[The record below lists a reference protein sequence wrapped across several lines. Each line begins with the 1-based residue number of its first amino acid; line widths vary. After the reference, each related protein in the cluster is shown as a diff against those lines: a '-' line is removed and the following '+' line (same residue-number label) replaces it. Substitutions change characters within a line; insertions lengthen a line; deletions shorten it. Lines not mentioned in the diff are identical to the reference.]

1 MVSFSIADDGTG
13 SASRAI
19 HGQDAGVTRRIDLNC
34 DLGETTLPWHESHEP
49 TLMDLVTSANVA
61 CGGHAGDDSSM
72 HAVCERAAELGVTI
86 GAQVSY
92 PDRENFGRVRMT
104 LAPTALA
111 DTLHHQYA
119 VLAAIARSHGT
130 RVSYVKPHGALYN
143 AVVREPDHADVVV
156 NLARHHGVALFGL
169 PNSMTESL
177 AAEHGVR
184 FVREWFADRGYLA
197 NGELVPRSRPDA
209 LVTDPSLVASRVARL
224 IRDGVVDCVD
234 GVALR
239 LECNTI
245 CVHSDTPDAARLLR
259 AVRDALSREMVVI
272 GAV

>member
-1 MVSFSIADDGTG
+1 M
-13 SASRAI
+13 
-19 HGQDAGVTRRIDLNC
+19 TRYMDVNC

-49 TLMDLVTSANVA
+49 ALMGLVSSANVA

-72 HAVCERAAELGVTI
+72 HAVCERAVQLSVTI

-92 PDRENFGRVRMT
+92 PDRENFGRVKMT

-119 VLAAIARSHGT
+119 VLAAIAHSHGT

-143 AVVREPDHADVVV
+143 AIVRDQDHAGVVV
-156 NLARHHGVALFGL
+156 DLARHHGVALFGL

-197 NGELVPRSRPDA
+197 SGELVPRSRPDA
-209 LVTDPSLVASRVARL
+209 LVTEPRLVASRVGRL
-224 IRDGVVDCVD
+224 IRYGVVDCVD
-234 GVALR
+234 GVGIR
-239 LECNTI
+239 LECDTI
-245 CVHSDTPDAARLLR
+245 CVHSDTPGAARLLG
-259 AVRDALSREMVVI
+259 AVRDALTNERVI
-272 GAV
+272 VSAV